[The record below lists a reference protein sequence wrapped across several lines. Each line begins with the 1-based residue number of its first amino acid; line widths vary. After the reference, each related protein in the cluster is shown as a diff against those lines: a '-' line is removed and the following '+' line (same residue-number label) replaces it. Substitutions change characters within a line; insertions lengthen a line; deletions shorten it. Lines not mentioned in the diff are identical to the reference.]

1 MNDLISRSKVLD
13 LLYKIFEEYNM
24 TTDKTSDL
32 KSFGT
37 DVFKAIKDMP
47 TDYSNCH
54 GNIKKIEITNKAVE
68 KQIPKKLIRRR
79 ATDDDVENEL
89 RDFITCKGEICR
101 CPACGDCIAI
111 YELKYC
117 MECGQRL
124 DWGTESE

>member
-1 MNDLISRSKVLD
+1 MTESEALKEI
-13 LLYKIFEEYNM
+13 IEENNM
-24 TTDKTSDL
+24 RINN
-32 KSFGT
+32 
-37 DVFKAIKDMP
+37 IKYWIN
-47 TDYSNCH
+47 TNSSANYSNCH
-54 GNIKKIEITNKAVE
+54 RNIKKFEITNKAVE

-124 DWGTESE
+124 DWGTESEG